1 MKPTHNF
8 EKQGFVI
15 LDGGLA
21 TELENRGHDL
31 NHRLWSAK
39 LLLDEP
45 GEIRQVHLDF
55 LKAGADCIITA
66 NYQASVR
73 GFMDEGMHQ
82 EEAEFLIYKAV
93 EMAVEAR
100 DEFLRDNEDPQRVR
114 PLVAVSIGPY
124 GAFLADGSEFRGD
137 YAASNSELRSFHEPR
152 WELLQNS
159 GADLFAFETIPSVR
173 EAEILLDIL
182 RRTPDTYA
190 WISFSCKDGE
200 RICDTTPIVEC
211 AKMFNNC
218 NQIIAVG
225 INCTAPRF
233 VPSLIQR
240 VHQGAPSKP
249 IVVYPNSGEIY
260 NAKSK
265 TWGDFEDVVDFQKS
279 AEQWFNLGARFI
291 GGCCRTTPDHIS
303 EMRQALLRRVD
314 GTHEGRQSGA
324 VSI

>member
-8 EKQGFVI
+8 EKQGFLI

-31 NHRLWSAK
+31 NHSLWSAK
-39 LLLDEP
+39 LLLDAPE
-45 GEIRQVHLDF
+45 EIRQVHLDY
-55 LKAGADCIITA
+55 LNAGADCSITA

-73 GFMDEGMHQ
+73 GFIDAGMSQ
-82 EEAEFLIYKAV
+82 EEAEVLIRQAV
-93 EMAVEAR
+93 KIAVEAR
-100 DEFLRDNEDPQRVR
+100 DEFLKQNRDSQRVR
-114 PLVAVSIGPY
+114 PLVSVSIGPY
-124 GAFLADGSEFRGD
+124 GAFLGDGSEFRGD
-137 YAASNSELRSFHEPR
+137 YTISNSELHSFHELR

-159 GADLFAFETIPSVR
+159 GADLFAFETIPSIR

-182 RRTPDTYA
+182 QRTPEAYA

-200 RICDTTPIVEC
+200 RICDATPILEC
-211 AKMFNNC
+211 AQIFNDC
-218 NQIIAVG
+218 DQIVAVG

-249 IVVYPNSGEIY
+249 IVVYPNSGETY

-265 TWGDFEDVVDFQKS
+265 TWGELEDVADFQKS
-279 AEQWFNLGARFI
+279 AEQWFDLGARFI
-291 GGCCRTTPDHIS
+291 GGCCRTTPNHIS
-303 EMRQALLRRVD
+303 EMRLALLRRV
-314 GTHEGRQSGA
+314 GGMRE
-324 VSI
+324 

>member
-31 NHRLWSAK
+31 NHKLWSAK
-39 LLLDEP
+39 LLLDTPE
-45 GEIRQVHLDF
+45 EIRQVHSDF
-55 LKAGADCIITA
+55 LNAGADCIITA

-73 GFMDEGMHQ
+73 GFMDEGMAQ
-82 EEAEFLIYKAV
+82 GEAEVLIIKAV
-93 EMAVEAR
+93 KMAVEAR
-100 DEFLRDNEDPQRVR
+100 DEFLRHNKDPQRVR

-182 RRTPDTYA
+182 RHTPDTYA

-265 TWGDFEDVVDFQKS
+265 TWSDFEDVVDFRKS
-279 AEQWFNLGARFI
+279 AAQWFDLGARFI

-303 EMRQALLRRVD
+303 EMRQVLLGKVD
-314 GTHEGRQSGA
+314 GPYEGA
-324 VSI
+324 